1 MTPDTASVSNAP
13 TCTNLRTETST
24 WDRPCRREFDT
35 ADADSCHVR
44 PWRVSRPRSPAG
56 EDGPVPR
63 SPLADLPR
71 EVGVLVVVAF
81 FVALGFGIVAP
92 ALPLFARSFGVGT
105 AAAATVI
112 SVFALL
118 RIAFAFPAGRLIDI
132 AGERIVLATG
142 IAIVAVSSALAG
154 LAQSYWQLF
163 VLRGVGGI
171 GSAMFSISAMSVLVR
186 LVPTAQRA
194 RAVGLWSGGFLLGG
208 IAGPGLGGV
217 ITSVSIRLPFF
228 LYAGTLAV
236 AGSVALV
243 ALRSTPLAD
252 RGSAALTTRTTL
264 GAALRM
270 PAYRAALAANFGD
283 AWASMGVRAALIPL
297 FVADVLHRSVVW
309 TGVGFWCVAGINGLV
324 LLPAGRFAD
333 SVGRRPV
340 LVAGCALSGSAFVV
354 LALWPSL
361 PGFLVAMAVLG
372 FGSGLLDVAPA
383 AVVGDVVGGRGGPGF
398 AAYSMSSDV
407 ANVVGPVAA
416 GALAAVSWSGA
427 FGLTAVILG
436 LAVAA
441 GLAMPETK
449 LIAQARLAEGGA
461 EVGDQVID
469 VLDADREP
477 DEVAR
482 DLQGGARSAGM
493 GHAAG
498 VLDQRLD
505 AAE

>member
-44 PWRVSRPRSPAG
+44 PWRVLRPRSPAG

-92 ALPLFARSFGVGT
+92 ALPVFARDFGVGK
-105 AAAATVI
+105 AAAASVI
-112 SVFALL
+112 S
-118 RIAFAFPAGRLIDI
+118 AFAFLRIVFAFPTGRLIDSV
-132 AGERIVLATG
+132 GERLVLATG
-142 IAIVAVSSALAG
+142 IGIVAVSSFLAG
-154 LAQSYWQLF
+154 LSQSYWQLL
-163 VLRGVGGI
+163 VLRGAGGV

-186 LVPTAQRA
+186 LVPTVQRA

-208 IAGPGLGGV
+208 IAGPGIGGF
-217 ITSVSIRLPFF
+217 ITSISIRLPFF
-228 LYAGTLAV
+228 IYAGTLAV
-236 AGSVALV
+236 AGAVAMV

-252 RGSAALTTRTTL
+252 KGSAALTTRTSL
-264 GAALRM
+264 PDALRM
-270 PAYRAALAANFGD
+270 PAFRAALAANFAD

-297 FVADVLHRSVVW
+297 FVADVLHKSPVW
-309 TGVGFWCVAGINGLV
+309 TGVGFWCVAGVNGLV

-333 SVGRRPV
+333 RAGRRPV
-340 LVAGCALSGSAFVV
+340 LIAGCAISGSAFVV
-354 LALWPSL
+354 LALWSSL

-383 AVVGDVVGGRGGPGF
+383 AVVGDVVEGRGGPVF
-398 AAYSMSSDV
+398 AAYSMSADV

-416 GALAAVSWSGA
+416 GALAEVSYSDA
-427 FGLTAVILG
+427 FGLTAAVMAV
-436 LAVAA
+436 AVAA
-441 GLAMPETK
+441 GVAMPET
-449 LIAQARLAEGGA
+449 RGLAERR
-461 EVGDQVID
+461 EQVGDEFVD

-477 DEVAR
+477 DQVAR

-505 AAE
+505 TTE